1 MSSAPPSDERWIAV
15 AFGALDVRGAPTFA
29 AEAEIALVP
38 ILPGPALCLV
48 GEGAAL
54 WRGLVDRG
62 PLSPLELG
70 SDENALLEQ
79 MRKEGLVVRG
89 RTHPAAVTRLDP
101 PVLSSPLHELVYA
114 LVAHVSETAG
124 IRCLF
129 VKGPALHHQGLR
141 AREHSGD
148 VDVWC
153 DPARWDDLA
162 AALEP
167 WGWVR
172 EPDPWRGTPI
182 HHTATMTPTSWGCE
196 IDVHRRLPGLT
207 LDDDEAFAAV
217 LERTASVRYGGVEVS
232 VPETAAH
239 AVLAAVHAVRPEI
252 GAGPR
257 SEQAVALAT
266 TLLSSDPLCLDR
278 AIDLGAVTVLRDE
291 LSVATG
297 ESLPADGGAVPHDW
311 DWRSRPDRLHAYL
324 TALRSLPPRQ
334 RLRVAR
340 RLLWPDDDVAL
351 ASERR
356 AGYAVTTPTAAR
368 RRRLARA
375 ALTWLRGP
383 RVR

>member
-114 LVAHVSETAG
+114 LVTHVSETAG

-257 SEQAVALAT
+257 SEQASAVAEALVSAVA
-266 TLLSSDPLCLDR
+266 DPVTR
-278 AIDLGAVTVLRDE
+278 ARELGAVAVLRDE
-291 LSVATG
+291 LSAATG
-297 ESLPADGGAVPHDW
+297 TPVSAPDDSQPRDW
-311 DWRSRPDRLHAYL
+311 EWRGRPDRLRAYV
-324 TALRSLPPRQ
+324 TALQTLPP
-334 RLRVAR
+334 LTRVRIAW

-356 AGYAVTTPTAAR
+356 AGIRVTTAASAR
-368 RRRLARA
+368 RRRLVRAARSWARA
-375 ALTWLRGP
+375 RHG
-383 RVR
+383 R